1 MARQYVTEQIGGS
14 GLGVGV
20 NGSGSTL
27 VFSHGGRDEGFD
39 AQLYAYAETGQG
51 AAIMINAN
59 DNSRFMGRLLS
70 YIARQYGWVGAQ
82 WSASPAATKGMP
94 VPATLLSRY
103 AGYYEAA
110 ENQMMTLVP
119 AADGRGLET
128 LADDLPDETFLALDS
143 MQFGSAERPVRFTI
157 EGGPRDVAALTW
169 QQSNRPA
176 RRMPRIAPLPST
188 VTPVPDP
195 DPAIGGRVR
204 AALDALVKGGS
215 ALASSPDVTP
225 GAKADFGGGAG
236 AGYGDLGA
244 LSYIGETDV
253 AGRGIHRH
261 GSDVARVRYYRT
273 TLQGG
278 VRYLFVHLTAE
289 GMVTDIDLVAR

>member
-1 MARQYVTEQIGGS
+1 
-14 GLGVGV
+14 
-20 NGSGSTL
+20 
-27 VFSHGGRDEGFD
+27 
-39 AQLYAYAETGQG
+39 
-51 AAIMINAN
+51 
-59 DNSRFMGRLLS
+59 
-70 YIARQYGWVGAQ
+70 
-82 WSASPAATKGMP
+82 
-94 VPATLLSRY
+94 
-103 AGYYEAA
+103 
-110 ENQMMTLVP
+110 MTLVP

-143 MQFGSAERPVRFTI
+143 VQFGSAERPVRFTI
-157 EGGPRDVAALTW
+157 DGAPRDVAALTW

-215 ALASSPDVTP
+215 TLAASPGVTP
-225 GAKADFGGGAG
+225 GARADFGGGTG

-244 LSYIGETDV
+244 LSYIGETVV

-289 GMVTDIDLVAR
+289 GAVTDIDLVGR